1 MNEKLSDYSGE
12 LHPVLKYEDFSS
24 ETLVRLWIATAKSY
38 ILIDAIWM
46 DVVRKRYG
54 DEIAR
59 EMDMEVWRTVTP
71 HDVGRI
77 TEAMNITGKD
87 VTAVLKFLQ
96 VEPGAGAVFPECEC
110 ELLDPNHGIL
120 TVKRCLGL
128 EYCERHEAWDTLQY
142 ACEILDAEC
151 IPQAA
156 RCINP
161 DIKVT
166 ALKLP
171 PRQSED
177 EPACI
182 WEFKLDIESG

>member
-1 MNEKLSDYSGE
+1 MNEKLSDYSCE
-12 LHPVLKYEDFSS
+12 LRPVLRYEDFSS
-24 ETLVRLWIATAKSY
+24 EALVRLWIATAKSY

-46 DVVRKRYG
+46 DAVRKRYG

-59 EMDMEVWRTVTP
+59 ELDMEVWRTVTP
-71 HDVGRI
+71 HDVRRI

-87 VTAVLKFLQ
+87 VAAVLKFLQ

-128 EYCERHEAWDTLQY
+128 DYCERHESWDTLQY
-142 ACEILDAEC
+142 ACEVLDAEC

-156 RCINP
+156 HCINP
-161 DIKVT
+161 DIKVIP
-166 ALKLP
+166 LKLP
-171 PRQSED
+171 PRQSKD

-182 WEFKLDIESG
+182 WEFKLDVQSG